1 MLGTAMKTLRTFIA
15 IGILVSSAAA
25 QDIHG
30 TISIDRKLT
39 KPSGTASAPV
49 YQRGTVVK
57 LGKDSAQDPLALERS
72 RVVVFLEGAVAAPT
86 GAEHAGPFV
95 MQQVNREFTPEVLA
109 VPAGAAVDF
118 PNMDPVFHNIFSLSK
133 PKMFDLGSYDQG
145 ESRRV
150 VFPKPGVVSVYCHLH
165 PNMAATI
172 IVTPNR
178 WYAKPD
184 AAGNYKLERVP
195 PGHYTVVAWHRATG
209 FLRKPVVVEAGHDVD
224 VSFTLPL
231 TEEQQRPAVMQGTPA
246 RLVGS
251 R

>member
-1 MLGTAMKTLRTFIA
+1 MNALRTFFA
-15 IGILVSSAAA
+15 IGILASSAAA
-25 QDIHG
+25 QNITG
-30 TISIDRKLT
+30 TITIDRKLT
-39 KPSGTASAPV
+39 KPSVTASIPI
-49 YQRGTVVK
+49 YQRGVVVK
-57 LGKDSAQDPLALERS
+57 LGKDATPDPLAFERS
-72 RVVVFLEGAVAAPT
+72 RVVVFLEGAAASPAS
-86 GAEHAGPFV
+86 AEHAGPFV
-95 MQQVNREFTPEVLA
+95 MQQVNREFSPEVLV
-109 VPAGAAVDF
+109 VPAGAAVNF

-184 AAGNYKLERVP
+184 ASGNYKMENVP

-209 FLRKPVVVEAGHDVD
+209 FLRKPVVVEAGHDLD

-231 TEEQQRPAVMQGTPA
+231 TEDQQKPAGMQATPA
-246 RLVGS
+246 RLAGS